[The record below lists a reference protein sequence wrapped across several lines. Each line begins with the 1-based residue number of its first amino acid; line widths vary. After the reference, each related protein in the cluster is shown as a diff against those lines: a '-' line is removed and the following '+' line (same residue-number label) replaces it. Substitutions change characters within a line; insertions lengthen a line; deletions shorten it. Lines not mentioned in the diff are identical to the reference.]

1 MMAPWQFIVA
11 TKSPS
16 SNVYVF
22 DYSKHDSIPRD
33 NVCRPEHRCLGHTA
47 EGYGLCWSP
56 HEEGMLLSGSDDHTI
71 CLWDIREAGLE
82 VNATQIRKGHTDVVE
97 DVAWHMHYA
106 NLFGSV
112 GDDSAVMIW
121 DPRDSAKAKH
131 VVANAHDSEVNC
143 LSFNPFSEYLLATGG
158 ADKMV
163 NLWDLRNL
171 NQKLHSFEG
180 HNEGVYQV
188 SWAPFN
194 ETILASSSSDR
205 RVHIYDLSRIGD
217 EQTPEDAE
225 DGPPELL
232 FVHGGHSA
240 KISDFSWN
248 GNDEWV
254 VASVSEDNILQ
265 IWQTVCTF
273 LSESVNV
280 NYMSVYV

>member
-1 MMAPWQFIVA
+1 MA

-16 SNVYVF
+16 STVYVF
-22 DYSKHDSIPRD
+22 DYSKHDSVPRD
-33 NVCRPEHRCLGHTA
+33 NICRPQHRCHGHTA
-47 EGYGLCWSP
+47 EGYGLCWNP
-56 HEEGMLLSGSDDHTI
+56 HEEGILLSGSDDHKI
-71 CLWDIREAGLE
+71 CTWDIREAGID
-82 VNATQIRKGHTDVVE
+82 VNASQIYSGHTDVVE
-97 DVAWHMHYA
+97 DVAWHVHYA
-106 NLFGSV
+106 NLFGSC
-112 GDDSAVMIW
+112 GDDSAVMLW
-121 DPRDSAKAKH
+121 DPRDSGKPKH
-131 VVANAHDSEVNC
+131 TVANAHESEVNC
-143 LSFNPFSEYLLATGG
+143 LSFNPFSEFLMATGG
-158 ADKMV
+158 ADKLV

-217 EQTPEDAE
+217 EQSPEDAE

-240 KISDFSWN
+240 KVSDFSWN

-254 VASVSEDNILQ
+254 MASVSEDNILQ
-265 IWQTVCTF
+265 IWQTVRFTCAIFAT
-273 LSESVNV
+273 LN
-280 NYMSVYV
+280 